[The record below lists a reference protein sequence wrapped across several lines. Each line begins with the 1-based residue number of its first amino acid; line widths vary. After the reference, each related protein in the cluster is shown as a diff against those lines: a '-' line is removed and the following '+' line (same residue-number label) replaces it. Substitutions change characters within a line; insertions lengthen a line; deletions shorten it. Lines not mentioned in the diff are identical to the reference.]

1 MKRVLVV
8 YFSQSGQLTSI
19 VQSICEPLRA
29 ATGEFE
35 VTMAELKPV
44 TPYPFPWPFWKFFNI
59 FPDAMY
65 DDPDPIE
72 SLTLPHAD
80 YDLIILGFQV
90 WFLSPSMPM
99 AAFLKSDQAKKLLGG
114 KPVITVLCCRNMW
127 LSAQERVKQ
136 RLQEIGARLIDHV
149 ALVDRSPNAATLV
162 STPMWL
168 LTGKRGP
175 FLGGLIPVAGITSE
189 EIAAT
194 KRFGHAIA
202 AQLPT
207 RDAANS
213 SPMLKGLGAVKID
226 ISLIAHEKLTGRSL
240 RMWGALLRRCGDRQ
254 SSLRKFFLGVYVV
267 FLVVLLLTLMPVVLV
282 IKRLLAPLVRARVEA
297 RREYFAM
304 PSGEGSELLER
315 ST

>member
-8 YFSQSGQLTSI
+8 YFSQSGQLTNIVRSI
-19 VQSICEPLRA
+19 VEPLRA
-29 ATGEFE
+29 SAAIE

-72 SLTLPHAD
+72 PLPLPANAD
-80 YDLIILGFQV
+80 FDLIILGYQV

-99 AAFLKSDQAKKLLGG
+99 AAFLKSDQARQLLSG
-114 KPVITVLCCRNMW
+114 KPVITALCCRNMW

-136 RLQEIGARLIDHV
+136 RLQEIGARLIDHI

-175 FLGGLIPVAGITSE
+175 FLGGLIPVAGVTVE

-194 KRFGHAIA
+194 ARFGHAIA
-202 AQLPT
+202 TQLPK
-207 RDAANS
+207 RDVS
-213 SPMLKGLGAVKID
+213 DSTPMLKGLGAVKID

-240 RMWGALLRRCGDRQ
+240 RMWGGLLRRCGDRQ
-254 SSLRKFFLGVYVV
+254 SVLRKVFLAVYVV
-267 FLVVLLLTLMPVVLV
+267 FLVVLLLTLMPIVLV
-282 IKRLLAPLVRARVEA
+282 IKRLLAPLLRARVEA
-297 RREYFAM
+297 RREYFAA
-304 PSGEGSELLER
+304 PSGEGAELSER
-315 ST
+315 SR

>member
-29 ATGEFE
+29 ANGIE
-35 VTMAELKPV
+35 VTMAELKP
-44 TPYPFPWPFWKFFNI
+44 TKAYPFPWPFWTFFNI

-72 SLTLPHAD
+72 PLQLPADAD
-80 YDLIILGFQV
+80 YDLVVLGFQV

-99 AAFLKSDQAKKLLGG
+99 AAFLKSEQARKLLAG

-136 RLQEIGARLIDHV
+136 KLQEIGANLIDHV

-175 FLGGLIPVAGITSE
+175 FLKGLIPVAGLTRE
-189 EIAAT
+189 EIASTA
-194 KRFGHAIA
+194 RFGRAIA
-202 AQLPT
+202 AKLPQ
-207 RDAANS
+207 REPSDA

-240 RMWGALLRRCGDRQ
+240 RLWGALLRKCGDRT
-254 SSLRKFFLGVYVV
+254 SKLRKFVLGVYVV
-267 FLVVLLLTLMPVVLV
+267 FLVVLLLTLMPVVLI
-282 IKRLLAPLVRARVEA
+282 IKRLLAPLVRSRVEA
-297 RREYFAM
+297 RRAYFAA
-304 PSGEGSELLER
+304 PSGEGAELLER
-315 ST
+315 AT

>member
-8 YFSQSGQLTSI
+8 YFSQSGQLTNI
-19 VQSICEPLRA
+19 VRSICDPLRA
-29 ATGEFE
+29 AGDIE

-44 TPYPFPWPFWKFFNI
+44 TPYPFPWPFWQFFNI

-72 SLTLPHAD
+72 PLPLPAD
-80 YDLIILGFQV
+80 SHFDLVILGFQV

-99 AAFLKSDQAKKLLGG
+99 AAFLKSAQARQLLAG

-175 FLGGLIPVAGITSE
+175 FLGGLIPVAGVTPAEIEATS
-189 EIAAT
+189 
-194 KRFGHAIA
+194 RFGNAIA
-202 AQLPT
+202 AQLPKREAT
-207 RDAANS
+207 DAT
-213 SPMLKGLGAVKID
+213 PMLKGLGAVKID
-226 ISLIAHEKLTGRSL
+226 IALIAHEKLTGRSL
-240 RMWGALLRRCGDRQ
+240 RMWGALLRRCGNRQ
-254 SSLRKFFLGVYVV
+254 SALRKFFLGVYVV

-297 RREYFAM
+297 RREYFAT
-304 PSGEGSELLER
+304 PSGEGAELWER

>member
-8 YFSQSGQLTSI
+8 YFSQSGQLTNI
-19 VQSICEPLRA
+19 VNSICEPLRA
-29 ATGEFE
+29 SAGIE
-35 VTMAELKPV
+35 VTMAELKPI

-72 SLTLPHAD
+72 PLSLAND
-80 YDLIILGFQV
+80 SNYDLIILGFQV

-99 AAFLKSDQAKKLLGG
+99 AAFLKSEQAKLLLAG

-175 FLGGLIPVAGITSE
+175 FLGGLIPVAGLTQT

-194 KRFGHAIA
+194 ARFGNAIA
-202 AQLPT
+202 AQLPK
-207 RDAANS
+207 RDVADS
-213 SPMLKGLGAVKID
+213 SSMLKGLGAVKID
-226 ISLIAHEKLTGRSL
+226 VSLIAHEKLTGRSL
-240 RMWGALLRRCGDRQ
+240 QMWGALLRRCGDRQ
-254 SSLRKFFLGVYVV
+254 SALRKFVLGIYVV

-297 RREYFAM
+297 RREYFAT
-304 PSGEGSELLER
+304 PSGEGAELTEHQA
-315 ST
+315 